1 MSRIV
6 VALGGNALGSN
17 SKEQL
22 EIVKDTAKNLVDLVE
37 MGNEIIITHG
47 NGPQVGMIF
56 NALANVDPTT
66 TEDDMPFAEC
76 GAMSQGYIGY
86 HLQQAMEAE
95 FAKRNMRRK
104 VATVVSQ
111 VEVDENDPAFNDPTK
126 PIGSFYTEEEAKKL
140 ALEEGAIYKEDAGR
154 GWRKVIASPKPKKI
168 CELATI
174 KKLIEEHNVVITC
187 GGGGIPVVSTENGYK
202 GVDAVIDK
210 DRTSALLASSIDA
223 DMLLILTAVEQ
234 VKINFAKEN
243 EKNLTKITTEEAK
256 QYMDSGEFAA
266 GSMLPKVEACLYFL
280 NHSHNKKAIITSLEK
295 AKDAING
302 NTGTTIIKKEEK
314 KKMEGTEKGAKRK
327 ASRKKNQKRSITLS
341 AFTIILILTFV
352 MAIVTHFLP
361 SAVFEGETLVDGS
374 GVVGATLSQTLL
386 APLLGF
392 ADAIDICLFIFVLGA
407 FLKVI
412 TKTGALETGIE
423 VLIKKL
429 KGKEVILIPLLMFL
443 FSICGTTYGMLEETV
458 GFYAILSVA
467 MVAAGMDTLV
477 ASAIVLLGAG
487 SGVLGSTINPFAVG
501 AAIDAL
507 PAGVEAN
514 QSVIIGLGIILWLTT
529 YAICAFAVTRYAK
542 RVIKDKGSCF
552 LSLQEQE
559 DMEEVY
565 GVKDA
570 QKKENPKLTGK
581 QKATL
586 LLFLLTFVIMIIGFI
601 PWGDFGVELFAKGKI
616 FSTITGLPLGE
627 WYFQESTLW
636 FLIMTIVLGVINR
649 MSEHEFVDTFVDGAD
664 DMVGVILVIA
674 LARGASVLM
683 TQTYLDNYIIF
694 NAAEALKNVSAVI
707 FAPLNYLL
715 HVGLSIL
722 VPSSSGLASLSTP
735 IMGALANEL
744 GLSVDVTVME
754 MVAANGLVNL
764 FTPTCGAIMGGLAL
778 ARVNYTTWLK
788 WAGKIIALIAV
799 VNMIILTIAM
809 VIL

>member
-6 VALGGNALGSN
+6 VALGGNALGNN
-17 SKEQL
+17 SKEQI
-22 EIVKDTAKNLVDLVE
+22 EIVKNTAKHLVDLVQ
-37 MGNEIIITHG
+37 MGNEVIITHG

-56 NALANVDPTT
+56 NAMANVDPTT

-111 VEVDENDPAFNDPTK
+111 VEVDNDDPAFNNPTK

-140 ALEEGAIYKEDAGR
+140 ASEDGAIYKEDAGR

-187 GGGGIPVVSTENGYK
+187 GGGGIPVISTPEGYK

-223 DMLLILTAVEQ
+223 DILLILTAVEQ
-234 VKINFAKEN
+234 VKINFRKDNEEN
-243 EKNLTKITTEEAK
+243 LFKITTEDVKKYIEN
-256 QYMDSGEFAA
+256 GEFAA
-266 GSMLPKVEACLYFL
+266 GSMLPKVEACMNFL
-280 NHSHNKKAIITSLEK
+280 NHSNNKKAIITSLDK
-295 AKDAING
+295 AGEAING

-314 KKMEGTEKGAKRK
+314 KKMESTEKEVRRK

-341 AFTIILILTFV
+341 AFTIILILT
-352 MAIVTHFLP
+352 AILAIITHFLP
-361 SAVFEGETLVDGS
+361 VAVFNGKNLVDGS

-386 APLLGF
+386 APILGF
-392 ADAIDICLFIFVLGA
+392 ADAIDICLFVLVLGA
-407 FLKVI
+407 FLKVV

-429 KGKEVILIPLLMFL
+429 KGRELILIPLLMFI
-443 FSICGTTYGMLEETV
+443 FSIGGTTYGMLEETV

-477 ASAIVLLGAG
+477 ASAVVLLGAG

-501 AAIDAL
+501 AAIDSL
-507 PAGVEAN
+507 PKGVDVN
-514 QSVIIGLGIILWLTT
+514 QGIIIGLGVVLWLTT
-529 YAICAFAVTRYAK
+529 YAICAIAVTRYGK
-542 RVIKDKGSCF
+542 KVIKDKGSCF
-552 LSLQEQE
+552 LSLQEQN
-559 DMEEVY
+559 DMEEIY
-565 GVKDA
+565 GVKEEKND
-570 QKKENPKLTGK
+570 PKLTGK

-586 LLFLLTFVIMIIGFI
+586 ILFLLTFVIMIIGFI
-601 PWGDFGVELFAKGKI
+601 PWGSFGVTLFEKGKI

-636 FLIMTIVLGVINR
+636 FLIMTVVIGLVNR

-683 TQTYLDNYIIF
+683 TQTHLDNYIIF
-694 NAAEALKNVSAVI
+694 NAAELLKNMPAVV

-715 HVGLSIL
+715 HVGLSVL

-744 GLSVDVTVME
+744 GFSVETTVME

-788 WAGKIIALIAV
+788 WVGKLIVFIAL
-799 VNMIILTIAM
+799 VNIVILTLAMIIL
-809 VIL
+809 